1 MRKLHNIAKQYFN
14 SYLRVLILDV
24 WPVVEMILVA
34 MACRLWSQYAA
45 HQQTCCNRCNHTL
58 RSKKYSMS
66 SQPTCE
72 DLSLLWQRASGQ
84 QRCPA
89 VSKIKYLKQASSKQR
104 CHDLVQ
110 VIVKLAAVKSIK
122 IWASGTWSS
131 TTRSTTWNPWWAVI
145 QGEMTF
151 CCLARALMPPKT
163 SRSSSIQRRLW
174 VGWGLQAGCDP
185 VGICILESCI
195 WVLGFHFHSADTV
208 IGWVAQEQGVNR
220 GPLWWVVMLCAR
232 RECSEI
238 VICWWGSWCLQKPL
252 TGQQKQRLRRSWE
265 RTQMGSDAIW

>member
-1 MRKLHNIAKQYFN
+1 MQHTSRHAATTPWDPRSTACPVSLVKICVCCGRELGNRGVQQY
-14 SYLRVLILDV
+14 
-24 WPVVEMILVA
+24 PK
-34 MACRLWSQYAA
+34 
-45 HQQTCCNRCNHTL
+45 H
-58 RSKKYSMS
+58 
-66 SQPTCE
+66 
-72 DLSLLWQRASGQ
+72 
-84 QRCPA
+84 
-89 VSKIKYLKQASSKQR
+89 LKQASSKQR

-110 VIVKLAAVKSIK
+110 VIVKLAAVKSIN

-195 WVLGFHFHSADTV
+195 WVSRFHFHSADTV

-220 GPLWWVVMLCAR
+220 GPLWCCVQGA
-232 RECSEI
+232 SAA
-238 VICWWGSWCLQKPL
+238 
-252 TGQQKQRLRRSWE
+252 RSWYVGGAAGAC
-265 RTQMGSDAIW
+265 RSYWLVSRSNGCAGRGRGRRWDQMRFGLDGFVGFGESFHTFWHLLKEG